1 MPRLYSTR
9 DECGTLT
16 IWNQQVYKQSARRN
30 TCPTAPLSA
39 TNPTWADVRL
49 KLCLCSAMPATNCL
63 SCCTDRGGTII
74 WDMLHYMVFI
84 SGRIIR
90 TPRSCSSHWIHKQFV
105 SFFIGRTQHS
115 SQMPHMDGIHILQQW
130 AISSQVRGIS
140 SRKTHP
146 IHIIWWIPHHQ
157 LPMLENLYLQQWF
170 LCPYLSQITPVK
182 CNAKSMSQTWM
193 KLAHDQSRSARIHTT
208 SNSKWIY
215 FNHFK
220 ALQHFLVKEAAWRT
234 ISCEF

>member
-9 DECGTLT
+9 DEWGTLT
-16 IWNQQVYKQSARRN
+16 KWNRQVYNQSARRN
-30 TCPTAPLSA
+30 TCPTAPFSA

-63 SCCTDRGGTII
+63 SCCRDRGGTII
-74 WDMLHYMVFI
+74 WDMYHYMVFI
-84 SGRIIR
+84 LGRIIR

-105 SFFIGRTQHS
+105 CFFIGIKQH
-115 SQMPHMDGIHILQQW
+115 
-130 AISSQVRGIS
+130 
-140 SRKTHP
+140 RKR
-146 IHIIWWIPHHQ
+146 WIPYHQ
-157 LPMLENLYLQQWF
+157 FPVLENLYLLQCF
-170 LCPYLSQITPVK
+170 LWQHTTQTTLLK
-182 CNAKSMSQTWM
+182 CNSKSMSQTWM
-193 KLAHDQSRSARIHTT
+193 ELAHNQSRCTRIHKVTHT

-220 ALQHFLVKEAAWRT
+220 TMQHFLVKEAAWRT